1 MSATKRLDIHEATE
15 ADRSILGRLSPPWFS
30 RHMPDV
36 SWCAV
41 EDGQVVAAIM
51 IEFGSDGHVDLE
63 LNGTDETAIH
73 AAGPELLSKAIESA
87 RRSGATSLDANT
99 DTLASRKHLDFL
111 LSQGFETHETFDL
124 YTAPREVLAQAL
136 MAILE
141 RTRGRIKSRFEV
153 EILQIEARHLDAVA
167 EANSAWIGG
176 SASRGIFDFRRRF
189 YARKE
194 NDPERT
200 LQLVAIHQG
209 MVVGF
214 SCTTIVEP
222 GVLKIDGEGIH
233 PLFRLDP
240 LQSRLTATMYERAE
254 AAGIHTITF
263 EAGSRQPNTRSMAQ
277 RNKIDSTRKGIHLR
291 MAIDQDSVSETS

>member
-1 MSATKRLDIHEATE
+1 MYRTDMSATKRLDIHEATE

-111 LSQGFETHETFDL
+111 LSQGFEKGSEPIFPELLCPSGCPPLHPFPDW
-124 YTAPREVLAQAL
+124 
-136 MAILE
+136 
-141 RTRGRIKSRFEV
+141 RTRS
-153 EILQIEARHLDAVA
+153 
-167 EANSAWIGG
+167 
-176 SASRGIFDFRRRF
+176 
-189 YARKE
+189 
-194 NDPERT
+194 
-200 LQLVAIHQG
+200 
-209 MVVGF
+209 
-214 SCTTIVEP
+214 
-222 GVLKIDGEGIH
+222 
-233 PLFRLDP
+233 
-240 LQSRLTATMYERAE
+240 ERA
-254 AAGIHTITF
+254 
-263 EAGSRQPNTRSMAQ
+263 
-277 RNKIDSTRKGIHLR
+277 
-291 MAIDQDSVSETS
+291 SVFSPG